1 MTLALGKGRYFAL
14 GRVFSGKVT
23 SGMNVQFLSPSY
35 DQLIKKN
42 STLTSVKVMPMRAPA
57 VAVRVDC
64 KAYPDLPKFLE
75 ALKKLANT
83 SVKTRLNDIP
93 LSELE
98 GCGRYPPFQE
108 MKDML
113 WRTGGCRT
121 EHVAGRATERP
132 LTASSYWYAG

>member
-1 MTLALGKGRYFAL
+1 MVPDEWPIWGFGASRELAGSRNWVLGWG
-14 GRVFSGKVT
+14 G
-23 SGMNVQFLSPSY
+23 
-35 DQLIKKN
+35 
-42 STLTSVKVMPMRAPA
+42 VMPMRAPA

-83 SVKTRLNDIP
+83 PVKTRLNDIP